1 MAKMSKAQYSLLT
14 EAFGEALADI
24 QDTQSPLLE
33 NTALRVAGKVA
44 RNLKYDNPNFN
55 ERQFIDGIK
64 STAELAQLSKKGINL

>member
-1 MAKMSKAQYSLLT
+1 MAKMSKGQYNLLA

-44 RNLKYDNPNFN
+44 RSLKYDNPNFN
-55 ERQFIDGIK
+55 ERQFIDNIK
-64 STAELAQLSKKGINL
+64 NIAELAQLVKKGIH